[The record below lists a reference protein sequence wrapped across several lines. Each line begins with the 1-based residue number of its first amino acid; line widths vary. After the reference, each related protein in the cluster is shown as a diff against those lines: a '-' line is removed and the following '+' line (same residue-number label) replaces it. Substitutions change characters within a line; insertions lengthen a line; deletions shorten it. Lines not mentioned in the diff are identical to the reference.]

1 MQPRTSGIGS
11 DHSTNSATTST
22 PNWNLGQIDSPIWR
36 PIECTAYIS
45 NISINTKAQYLSS
58 IHISTYNGSAQYQT
72 NNYSNSIKL
81 HLKYCVLMQPKIVN
95 DFQERHILVYLSS
108 LSKMS
113 YFIY

>member
-1 MQPRTSGIGS
+1 MQPRTSGIES
-11 DHSTNSATTST
+11 DRSTNSATTST

-95 DFQERHILVYLSS
+95 DFQEHHILFLLNVVVGHGSNKL
-108 LSKMS
+108 
-113 YFIY
+113 